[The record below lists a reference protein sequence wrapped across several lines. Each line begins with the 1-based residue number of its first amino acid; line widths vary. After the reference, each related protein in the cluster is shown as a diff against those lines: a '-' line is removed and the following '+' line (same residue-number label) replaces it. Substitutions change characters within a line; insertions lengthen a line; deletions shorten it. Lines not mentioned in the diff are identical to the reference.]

1 LRAWARPLLFAA
13 GLLIGF
19 PEWISTLV
27 GLAVVAIVV
36 ALRKYPRFPGPC
48 QADAAGV
55 S

>member
-36 ALRKYPRFPGPC
+36 ALRKVSALPRPVPG
-48 QADAAGV
+48 
-55 S
+55 